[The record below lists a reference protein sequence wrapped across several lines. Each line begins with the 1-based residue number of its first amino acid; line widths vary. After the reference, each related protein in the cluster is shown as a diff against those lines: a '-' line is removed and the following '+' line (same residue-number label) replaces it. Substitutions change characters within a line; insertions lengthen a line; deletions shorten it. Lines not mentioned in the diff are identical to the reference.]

1 MDQVSLERRDGDRP
15 PPLYTKAPHLTG
27 IKRHVT
33 FTRAFTIIATLTQK
47 QHVIFGCVFR
57 SRPREMGI
65 SLGKGGA
72 WQRGGFE
79 PTTFTPLTQAW
90 VKTRGREVG
99 EAWLMGDGESMQQG
113 HTPRKVGR
121 GACTST
127 TVHSP
132 HLLFALTAAGFTLH
146 F

>member
-72 WQRGGFE
+72 WQRGGIRAYNLHASD
-79 PTTFTPLTQAW
+79 TGLGQN
-90 VKTRGREVG
+90 KGQGGRRGMV
-99 EAWLMGDGESMQQG
+99 DG
-113 HTPRKVGR
+113 
-121 GACTST
+121 
-127 TVHSP
+127 
-132 HLLFALTAAGFTLH
+132 
-146 F
+146 